1 MKRNLPQEM
10 PLVKNLTTS
19 TASINQKS
27 LFFNYWLLAVAMGVM
42 LLASCTVVRQGEVGV
57 KRRLGKIDPQYVQQ
71 GPKAYNFLTTTI
83 IRVPTRT
90 MNIEVK
96 PDLPSKEG
104 LTIRSEIS
112 ILYRIKPEAAP
123 KILQNIGLNY
133 ESEVILPVFRSAAAD
148 ISSRF
153 LAKDMHSGERA
164 QIEQAIRKQMTD
176 ILDPS
181 GFVIDNVLLK
191 SIRLPEGLARTIEEK
206 LQAEQDA
213 QRMEF
218 VKEREKRD
226 AERRIIEAEGKKQIA
241 RIQAEGENNAAIIAA
256 EGRKKI
262 AEIEAAGKA
271 NAMKIE
277 ADAIKMANDTINK
290 TLTAPILKLRQIE
303 AFKSLSNSSNSK
315 LIITDGKTPFLSLP
329 DKL

>member
-1 MKRNLPQEM
+1 M
-10 PLVKNLTTS
+10 PLTGIRNQNPHKMRIQ
-19 TASINQKS
+19 TAFALLVS
-27 LFFNYWLLAVAMGVM
+27 LSLLS
-42 LLASCTVVRQGEVGV
+42 SCTVIRQGEVGV
-57 KRRLGKIDPQYVQQ
+57 KRRLGKIDPDYVQQ
-71 GPKAYNFLTTTI
+71 GPRGYNVFTTKI
-83 IRVPTRT
+83 LKVPTRT

-123 KILQNIGLNY
+123 KIVQTIGLNY
-133 ESEVILPVFRSAAAD
+133 ESEVILPVFRSASAD
-148 ISSRF
+148 ITAKF

-164 QIEQAIRKQMTD
+164 QIENAIRRQMSE
-176 ILDPS
+176 ILEPR
-181 GFVIDNVLLK
+181 GFMIDNVLLK

-226 AERRIIEAEGKKQIA
+226 AERRIIEAEGKKEIA
-241 RIQAEGENNAAIIAA
+241 RIQAEGEKTAAIIQA
-256 EGRKKI
+256 EARKSMM
-262 AEIEAAGKA
+262 EIEAEGKA

-277 ADAIKMANDTINK
+277 AEATRIANDAVNK
-290 TLTAPILKLRQIE
+290 TLSPAVLKLRQIE
-303 AFKSLSNSSNSK
+303 AFRALSNSNNSK
-315 LIITDGKTPFLSLP
+315 LVITDGKTPFLSLP
-329 DKL
+329 DKF

>member
-1 MKRNLPQEM
+1 MNRNLHQASPT
-10 PLVKNLTTS
+10 VKQVASAPFVYNLR
-19 TASINQKS
+19 SIGMR
-27 LFFNYWLLAVAMGVM
+27 YWILAAAMITL

-71 GPKAYNFLTTTI
+71 GPKAFNFLTTTI

-148 ISSRF
+148 ISSKF

-241 RIQAEGENNAAIIAA
+241 RIQAEGENNAAILAA

-262 AEIEAAGKA
+262 AEIEASGKA

-303 AFKSLSNSSNSK
+303 AFKSLSNSNNSK